1 MVRGV
6 RGQLPGQAGQV
17 LGNVGEVADPTA
29 RPTLLALSASPAAFA
44 THSCPGPDRPPPPG
58 GPPPRART
66 AAGTPDRTP
75 ERSPAGRDAVVPIG
89 QAVLAAVRLERVG
102 PGRVRQAG
110 GGPVRL
116 EDHTG
121 CMFARQLSIGGAED
135 AEGPPVTAE
144 MGGHRQAVR
153 CCADDGDLD
162 GGTTTSGLQGRAG
175 IRRSWG
181 ERREP
186 LLRRSARE
194 LAAVPGRY
202 AEDRS
207 HPAGNRQIR
216 FRPE

>member
-75 ERSPAGRDAVVPIG
+75 KRVSSGTGRRSPHRAGRAGSSAPRAG
-89 QAVLAAVRLERVG
+89 RTRTG
-102 PGRVRQAG
+102 PTGRRRTRQT
-110 GGPVRL
+110 GGPHRLHVRPPAL
-116 EDHTG
+116 H
-121 CMFARQLSIGGAED
+121 RGAED

-207 HPAGNRQIR
+207 QPAGNRQIR